1 MNKYTCT
8 SLPKFRLSF
17 MTGVLKSNRLR
28 ILLLAIK
35 ASSHFVNAVTLIL
48 KVYFFLIDMLSNGFF
63 PLWNVLFQILN
74 LIDVGLPWLVGFLFH
89 KGKFCNE
96 HLYIVICIYIW
107 KQKSININYRYL
119 ILFYGPVKLDQNLI
133 THKFK

>member
-1 MNKYTCT
+1 MYAYNWMNKYTCT

-17 MTGVLKSNRLR
+17 MTGFLKSNRLR

-48 KVYFFLIDMLSNGFF
+48 KVYFLLIDMLSNGFF

-74 LIDVGLPWLVGFLFH
+74 LIDVGIPWLVGFLFH
-89 KGKFCNE
+89 KGKF
-96 HLYIVICIYIW
+96 CIYIW